1 LLEASCAEACQ
12 GGTGIESTPRRPL
25 ISSSNCAVLVVIA
38 HTEHVFPTEHASLS
52 TQAGAFL
59 PRLLEHAGLLET
71 SKTHEKTNEETNEAI
86 LDLNVIIVY
95 KKLVQGLIYSPP
107 DCDKYLALDAKP
119 QGSVAL
125 ALTLAPTVAA
135 QLVGLQRLRKRERE

>member
-1 LLEASCAEACQ
+1 ML
-12 GGTGIESTPRRPL
+12 
-25 ISSSNCAVLVVIA
+25 VLIA
-38 HTEHVFPTEHASLS
+38 HTEHVSPTEHAPPEH

-71 SKTHEKTNEETNEAI
+71 SKTHEKTNEAI

-135 QLVGLQRLRKRERE
+135 PVGIHSA

>member
-1 LLEASCAEACQ
+1 M
-12 GGTGIESTPRRPL
+12 PRL
-25 ISSSNCAVLVVIA
+25 
-38 HTEHVFPTEHASLS
+38 TEH

-59 PRLLEHAGLLET
+59 PRLLEQAGLLEASET
-71 SKTHEKTNEETNEAI
+71 PEKTNEAI
-86 LDLNVIIVY
+86 LELNVIIVY

-125 ALTLAPTVAA
+125 ALILHAWPR
-135 QLVGLQRLRKRERE
+135 LWQRQ

>member
-1 LLEASCAEACQ
+1 MS
-12 GGTGIESTPRRPL
+12 R
-25 ISSSNCAVLVVIA
+25 
-38 HTEHVFPTEHASLS
+38 LS

-59 PRLLEHAGLLET
+59 PRLLEQAGLLET
-71 SKTHEKTNEETNEAI
+71 SETPEETNEAI
-86 LDLNVIIVY
+86 LELNVIIVY

-135 QLVGLQRLRKRERE
+135 PLGGLQRL

>member
-1 LLEASCAEACQ
+1 MF
-12 GGTGIESTPRRPL
+12 R
-25 ISSSNCAVLVVIA
+25 
-38 HTEHVFPTEHASLS
+38 LS

-59 PRLLEHAGLLET
+59 PRLLEQAGLLET
-71 SKTHEKTNEETNEAI
+71 SNTAEETNNAI
-86 LDLNVIIVY
+86 LELNVIIVY

-125 ALTLAPTVAA
+125 APTLVPTVAA
-135 QLVGLQRLRKRERE
+135 PL

>member
-1 LLEASCAEACQ
+1 MS
-12 GGTGIESTPRRPL
+12 R
-25 ISSSNCAVLVVIA
+25 
-38 HTEHVFPTEHASLS
+38 LS

-59 PRLLEHAGLLET
+59 PRLLEQAGLLET
-71 SKTHEKTNEETNEAI
+71 SKTAEETNEAI
-86 LDLNVIIVY
+86 LELNVIIVY

-135 QLVGLQRLRKRERE
+135 QLVGLQRLRKRERERVAMLSGMTPARLTHA

>member
-1 LLEASCAEACQ
+1 M
-12 GGTGIESTPRRPL
+12 
-25 ISSSNCAVLVVIA
+25 
-38 HTEHVFPTEHASLS
+38 
-52 TQAGAFL
+52 
-59 PRLLEHAGLLET
+59 
-71 SKTHEKTNEETNEAI
+71 
-86 LDLNVIIVY
+86 IIVY

-135 QLVGLQRLRKRERE
+135 PLGIHSACKGKRESSHAKWHDTRAPYTRLTFNLVPDLALRTISSLLFSLAGRPAGL

>member
-1 LLEASCAEACQ
+1 MS
-12 GGTGIESTPRRPL
+12 RL
-25 ISSSNCAVLVVIA
+25 I
-38 HTEHVFPTEHASLS
+38 

-59 PRLLEHAGLLET
+59 PGLLEKAGLLE
-71 SKTHEKTNEETNEAI
+71 SAKSADDQDKEIMK
-86 LDLNVIIVY
+86 LNVIVVY
-95 KKLVQGLIYSPP
+95 KKLVQGLVYSPP

-135 QLVGLQRLRKRERE
+135 RH

>member
-1 LLEASCAEACQ
+1 MS
-12 GGTGIESTPRRPL
+12 R
-25 ISSSNCAVLVVIA
+25 
-38 HTEHVFPTEHASLS
+38 LS

-59 PRLLEHAGLLET
+59 PRLLEQAGLIET
-71 SKTHEKTNEETNEAI
+71 SETPEE
-86 LDLNVIIVY
+86 LNVIIVY

-125 ALTLAPTVAA
+125 WL
-135 QLVGLQRLRKRERE
+135 

>member
-1 LLEASCAEACQ
+1 
-12 GGTGIESTPRRPL
+12 
-25 ISSSNCAVLVVIA
+25 VI
-38 HTEHVFPTEHASLS
+38 T
-52 TQAGAFL
+52 
-59 PRLLEHAGLLET
+59 
-71 SKTHEKTNEETNEAI
+71 
-86 LDLNVIIVY
+86 VY

-135 QLVGLQRLRKRERE
+135 QLGVYSACKGKRESSHAKWHDTRAPYTRLTFNCVPALAVRTTSRLTLLTRRPTRRTLSGC

>member
-1 LLEASCAEACQ
+1 M
-12 GGTGIESTPRRPL
+12 PR
-25 ISSSNCAVLVVIA
+25 
-38 HTEHVFPTEHASLS
+38 LS

-59 PRLLEHAGLLET
+59 PRLLEQAGLLQTSET
-71 SKTHEKTNEETNEAI
+71 PEETNEAI
-86 LDLNVIIVY
+86 LKLNVIIVY

-125 ALTLAPTVAA
+125 ALTLDPR
-135 QLVGLQRLRKRERE
+135 LWQRH

>member
-1 LLEASCAEACQ
+1 MQKLAKAEQ
-12 GGTGIESTPRRPL
+12 VESTPRRPL
-25 ISSSNCAVLVVIA
+25 ISSSNCAVLVLIA
-38 HTEHVFPTEHASLS
+38 HTEHVSPTEHAPTEH

-59 PRLLEHAGLLET
+59 PGLLEQAGLLP
-71 SKTHEKTNEETNEAI
+71 EKTNEAI
-86 LDLNVIIVY
+86 LELNVIIVY

-135 QLVGLQRLRKRERE
+135 PLGVLQRLSGKEREQPC